1 MRNGKPVGE
10 QLNCAHR
17 VVLTCDT
24 DRSLFVIGRACL
36 GDVDRARVAVR
47 TAGND
52 GDGGLDVDRLHGRKN
67 FTDWIA
73 RS

>member
-1 MRNGKPVGE
+1 MV
-10 QLNCAHR
+10 LNYG
-17 VVLTCDT
+17 T

-36 GDVDRARVAVR
+36 GDVDGARVAVR

-52 GDGGLDVDRLHGRKN
+52 GDGGVDVDWLQGRWN
-67 FTDWIA
+67 FTDWSA